1 MCDNVAFLATGF
13 NPDQL
18 NRTLL
23 TTLGNHI
30 PAGTSAYTILHFAQ
44 GIATSKFSTDRIL
57 SLDCQNFVRI
67 VRSIQLEE

>member
-18 NRTLL
+18 NRTLM

-57 SLDCQNFVRI
+57 KSRLSKFC
-67 VRSIQLEE
+67 

>member
-18 NRTLL
+18 NRTLM

-44 GIATSKFSTDRIL
+44 GIATSKFSTDRI
-57 SLDCQNFVRI
+57 F
-67 VRSIQLEE
+67 